1 MIKYNEKINSDNKKR
16 TLQQV
21 FKNQW
26 FSSKIAG
33 FVGAELFVP
42 GGTLNPCFAPT
53 WLQRAL

>member
-1 MIKYNEKINSDNKKR
+1 MKKSTVIIKKR

-33 FVGAELFVP
+33 FVGAEFFVP